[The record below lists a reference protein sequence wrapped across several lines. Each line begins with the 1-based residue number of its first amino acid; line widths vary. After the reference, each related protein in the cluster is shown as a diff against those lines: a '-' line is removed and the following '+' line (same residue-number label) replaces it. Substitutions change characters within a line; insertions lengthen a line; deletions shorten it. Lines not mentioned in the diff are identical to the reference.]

1 MNTESLASWRFM
13 QIDLAGIAVL
23 AVGAGLL
30 YWIGVMPIYSIRGNL
45 AAQEAALAQQH
56 QSVAALA
63 IRADGVKQQLAAVR
77 ETLGKSAIALDNAAA
92 VNRRIGRL
100 TELAVGL
107 NLRVDEI
114 QPGEPIYGTHYG
126 AVPIHLTGRGGYRDW
141 AAFARKLSADFPD
154 VSVDSFQLSAKPD
167 TPSSPV
173 EFAVDLVW
181 FVRPPPKAIAQR

>member
-1 MNTESLASWRFM
+1 MKTESLKTWRFM
-13 QIDLAGIAVL
+13 QIDLAGL
-23 AVGAGLL
+23 AAIVVGAGLL
-30 YWIGVMPIYSIRGNL
+30 YWTGVIPIFNIRGNL

-56 QSVAALA
+56 QSAAALVA
-63 IRADGVKQQLAAVR
+63 RADGMRQQLAAAR
-77 ETLGKSAIALDNAAA
+77 EALGKSAMVLDNATA

-107 NLRVDEI
+107 GLKVDEI
-114 QPGEPIYGTHYG
+114 QPAEPIYGVHYG

-167 TPSSPV
+167 TPGSPV

-181 FVRPPPKAIAQR
+181 FVRPLPRAVAQR